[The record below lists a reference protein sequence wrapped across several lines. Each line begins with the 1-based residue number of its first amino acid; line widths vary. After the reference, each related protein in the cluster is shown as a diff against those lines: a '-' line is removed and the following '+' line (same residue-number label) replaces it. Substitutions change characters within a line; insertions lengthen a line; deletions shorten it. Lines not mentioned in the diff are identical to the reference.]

1 LRFTQR
7 ARAGGYRRLTNAAR
21 PAFASLV
28 NRFADGDG
36 HRRPTI
42 GDVAEHAGV
51 SKTTVSHVLSG
62 RRPVAR
68 TTRERV
74 ERSIRDLGYRPD
86 GLARSLRTQRTHL
99 VALLIPDITNPFYP
113 VLARGLE
120 SGMDGSGYHVVIC
133 NTDSDLKRALQFV
146 TEVYDRHVDGIVL
159 DSFAMSVE
167 QLRDRTGPS
176 LPVVWIGA
184 DFPDHP
190 GIDIVRSDD
199 EQGAFDATAHLIR
212 RGCRRIAMIDGAPG
226 GGAPRNDGHRR
237 ALAAAGIA
245 AGAMRIRHGG
255 WTREGGAHAM
265 AALLEGTDP
274 PDGVFCANDL
284 MAIGALDVLRE
295 RGVAVPDEIA
305 VVGFDD
311 IDAAAIVS
319 PPLTSVVNPAFETG
333 SVAGALLLERM
344 TGAYTGPQRVVTL
357 PCRLVARA
365 SA

>member
-1 LRFTQR
+1 M
-7 ARAGGYRRLTNAAR
+7 
-21 PAFASLV
+21 
-28 NRFADGDG
+28 NRFADGDGDG

-62 RRPVAR
+62 RRPVAT

-120 SGMDGSGYHVVIC
+120 SGMNGSGYRVVIC
-133 NTDSDLKRALQFV
+133 NTDSDLERDLEFV
-146 TEVYDRHVDGIVL
+146 TEVCDRRVDGIVL

-167 QLRDRTGPS
+167 QLRERTGPA

-184 DFPDHP
+184 DVADHP

-199 EQGAFDATAHLIR
+199 EQGAFDATTHLIR

-237 ALAAAGIA
+237 ALAAAGIGADA
-245 AGAMRIRHGG
+245 ATIRHGA

-265 AALLEGTDP
+265 ARLLGRTHP

-295 RGVAVPDEIA
+295 RGVAVPDEVA
-305 VVGFDD
+305 VAGFDD
-311 IDAAAIVS
+311 IDAAAIVT
-319 PPLTSVVNPAFETG
+319 PALTSVVNPAFETG
-333 SVAGALLLERM
+333 RNAGALLTERM
-344 TGAYTGPQRVVTL
+344 TGDRTAPQRVVTL
-357 PCRLVARA
+357 PCRLVVRA

>member
-1 LRFTQR
+1 M
-7 ARAGGYRRLTNAAR
+7 
-21 PAFASLV
+21 
-28 NRFADGDG
+28 NRFASGDG

-42 GDVAEHAGV
+42 GDVAERAGV

-113 VLARGLE
+113 VLARGLD
-120 SGMDGSGYHVVIC
+120 SGMDESGYHVVIC
-133 NTDSDLKRALQFV
+133 NTDSDPERGLQFV
-146 TEVYDRHVDGIVL
+146 TEVYDRRVDGIVL

-167 QLRDRTGPS
+167 QLRQRTGGPA

-184 DFPDHP
+184 DFADQP

-199 EQGAFDATAHLIR
+199 EQGAFDATTHLIR
-212 RGCRRIAMIDGAPG
+212 RGCRRVAMIDGAPG
-226 GGAPRNDGHRR
+226 GGAPRNDGLRR
-237 ALAAAGIA
+237 ALAAAGMA
-245 AGAMRIRHGG
+245 PGGATVSHGG
-255 WTREGGAHAM
+255 WTREGGARAM
-265 AALLEGTDP
+265 AGLLEGTP
-274 PDGVFCANDL
+274 RPDGVFCANDL

-295 RGVAVPDEIA
+295 RGVAVPDEVA

-311 IDAAAIVS
+311 IDAAAIVTPS
-319 PPLTSVVNPAFETG
+319 LTSVVNPAFETG
-333 SVAGALLLERM
+333 RIAGALLLERM
-344 TGAYTGPQRVVTL
+344 TGAYTGPQRAVTL

>member
-1 LRFTQR
+1 
-7 ARAGGYRRLTNAAR
+7 
-21 PAFASLV
+21 V
-28 NRFADGDG
+28 NRFADGEGDG

-62 RRPVAR
+62 RRPVASA
-68 TTRERV
+68 TRERV

-120 SGMDGSGYHVVIC
+120 TGMDGSGYRVVIC
-133 NTDSDLKRALQFV
+133 NTDADLERDLQFV
-146 TEVYDRHVDGIVL
+146 TEVYDRRVDGIVV
-159 DSFAMSVE
+159 DSFEMSVE
-167 QLRDRTGPS
+167 QLRERTGPD

-184 DFPDHP
+184 DFPDQA

-199 EQGAFDATAHLIR
+199 EQGAFDATTHLIR
-212 RGCRRIAMIDGAPG
+212 RGCRRIAMIDGGPG
-226 GGAPRNDGHRR
+226 GGAPRNDGHRH
-237 ALAAAGIA
+237 ALVEAGMTSDA
-245 AGAMRIRHGG
+245 TTIRHGA
-255 WTREGGAHAM
+255 WTRAGGADAM
-265 AALLEGTDP
+265 ASLLEGTHP

-295 RGVAVPDEIA
+295 RGVLVPDEVA
-305 VVGFDD
+305 VAGFDD
-311 IDAAAIVS
+311 IDAAAIVT
-319 PPLTSVVNPAFETG
+319 PALTSVVNPAFETG
-333 SVAGALLLERM
+333 RNAGALLMERM
-344 TGAYTGPQRVVTL
+344 TGDRTMPQRVVTL
-357 PCRLVARA
+357 PCRLVVRA